1 MHGRKTGVNVPT
13 SPTGLTN
20 IQAIERLSPALLRF
34 GALPAP
40 LAEAAALLGW
50 RVIDAGSQS
59 VEAETGALIWLS
71 FEARVDPDEVRSLA
85 PHALI
90 ACQRDADGADLCV
103 TRIERNAAES
113 LLGHAQRFW
122 EQGRQMQRVR
132 FDLTQ
137 CRAQTWKLA
146 EIGTA
151 LSAQRDPAKLLE
163 IILSQ
168 ARRLA
173 DCEAGS
179 LYLIEQP
186 AREQPAHGTTLVFKL
201 AQNDA
206 VTAPLA
212 EQRLPVTSRS
222 LAGHVALTG
231 EELNIVD
238 AYEIDGDK
246 PYAFN
251 RSFDETNGF
260 RTRSMLVLPMTDHRG
275 TVTGVLQ
282 FINRR
287 DAETGITT
295 FEPDMV
301 ELLRAVASQAAVSIQ
316 KTDLIQDIK
325 GLFESFVLAS
335 VKAIEQRDPST
346 SGHSYRVAETT
357 TGLLSALPR
366 SGMPR
371 FKGLALTDEHLTEVR
386 YAALLHDFGKVGVP
400 EGVLVKA
407 NKLTDERLEVIRF
420 RFELH
425 KERLKRA
432 AVEEEL
438 RLLHVGAVD
447 FEVVRRRVHRDLET
461 KLGVLDDYFTAVTL
475 ANNPNVLAKGSFG
488 HLNAIRGTPYREFD
502 GNVDGLITADDLLA
516 LSVRKGSLT
525 PRERREIEAHVEHTT
540 EFLAVLPWPPEL
552 ARVPAIA
559 GAHHEKLD
567 GSGYPD
573 GLAGDEIPLAS
584 RVMTVC
590 DIFDALTAMDRPYKS
605 SVSNDTAI
613 RILNEEAASGL
624 LDQDLVD
631 VFVASR
637 CYEVVQ
643 MQSSSLPMASG

>member
-1 MHGRKTGVNVPT
+1 M
-13 SPTGLTN
+13 L
-20 IQAIERLSPALLRF
+20 
-34 GALPAP
+34 
-40 LAEAAALLGW
+40 
-50 RVIDAGSQS
+50 
-59 VEAETGALIWLS
+59 WLS
-71 FEARVDPDEVRSLA
+71 ADSGIDPDEVRTVA
-85 PHALI
+85 PHALV
-90 ACQRDADGADLCV
+90 ACERDNPGADLCV
-103 TRIERNAAES
+103 TKLDRELAES

-122 EQGRQMQRVR
+122 EQDRQIQRVR
-132 FDLTQ
+132 VDLTR

-151 LSAQRDPAKLLE
+151 LSVQRDPVKLLE
-163 IILSQ
+163 IILTQ

-179 LYLIEQP
+179 LYLIERHKD
-186 AREQPAHGTTLVFKL
+186 ADSLVFKL

-206 VTAPLA
+206 VTTALA
-212 EQRLPVTSRS
+212 EQRLPLTSSS
-222 LAGHVALTG
+222 LAGHVALSG
-231 EELNIVD
+231 EELNIDD
-238 AYEIDGDK
+238 AYAIPETM
-246 PYAFN
+246 PYRFN
-251 RSFDETNGF
+251 QSFDREMGF

-287 DAETGITT
+287 DAETGVGT
-295 FEPDMV
+295 FERDTV

-316 KTDLIQDIK
+316 KTNLIRDIK

-346 SGHSYRVAETT
+346 SGHSFRVAETT
-357 TGLLSALPR
+357 TALLLALPR
-366 SGMPR
+366 SGMAR
-371 FKGLALTDEHLTEVR
+371 FKDLTLSDEHLTEVR

-407 NKLTDERLEVIRF
+407 NKLTDERLEVIRY

-432 AVEEEL
+432 AVQEEL
-438 RLLHVGAVD
+438 RLLHASPVD
-447 FEVVRRRVHRDLET
+447 FEVTRRRVHRDLEA
-461 KLGVLDDYFTAVTL
+461 KLAVLDDHFTAVTL

-488 HLNAIRGTPYREFD
+488 HLDVIRGMPFREFD
-502 GNVDGLITADDLLA
+502 GSVDGLITGDDLSA
-516 LSVRKGSLT
+516 LSVRRGSLT
-525 PRERREIEAHVEHTT
+525 PAEREEIEAHVEHTRD
-540 EFLAVLPWPPEL
+540 FLAVLPWPPEL
-552 ARVPAIA
+552 EQVPAIA
-559 GAHHEKLD
+559 AAHHEKLD

-573 GLAGDEIPLAS
+573 GLAGAAIPLPS

-605 SVSNDTAI
+605 SVSTDTAI
-613 RILNEEAASGL
+613 RILNDEAASGL
-624 LDQDLVD
+624 LDQDVVD

-637 CYEVVQ
+637 VYEVVQ
-643 MQSSSLPMASG
+643 PRSTQRLGLASG